1 MSVATHVVTGAFSY
15 TGKYIARRLLADGHT
30 VRTLTGHPRPHDP
43 LARQV
48 ETFPL
53 DFADSRSLAEA
64 LRGADCL
71 FNTYWIR
78 FARGSLTFAT
88 AVANSRTLID
98 AAVEAGVRRIVHVSI
113 TNASSASSLPYF
125 RGKGLVE
132 EAIAASGLSY
142 AILRPTLVFGVE
154 DILLNNIAWSVRRF
168 PIVPIPGDGAYEL
181 QPISVEDLASLAV
194 DAAGGDDRVVMDT
207 VGPERYTYEEL
218 VRLVADAVGA
228 RPRLITLPAEAALRL
243 SQGLGMLLRDTMLTR
258 DEVKGLTAN
267 LLVSDEP
274 PLGTASLR
282 AWLREH
288 ADTLGRRYA
297 SEVARHYR

>member
-1 MSVATHVVTGAFSY
+1 MTTHVVTGAFSY

-43 LARQV
+43 LSREVQ
-48 ETFPL
+48 TFPL
-53 DFADSRSLAEA
+53 DFAHPKALVEA
-64 LRGADCL
+64 LRGADTL

-78 FARGSLTFAT
+78 FARGRVTFAT
-88 AVANSRTLID
+88 AVANSRTLME

-113 TNASSASSLPYF
+113 TNASSASPLPYF

-142 AILRPTLVFGVE
+142 AVLRPTLIFGAE

-168 PIVPIPGDGAYEL
+168 PIVPIPGDGAYSL

-194 DAAGGDDRVVMDT
+194 EAATGDDRVVMDT
-207 VGPERYTYEEL
+207 VGPERYTYEGL
-218 VRLVADAVGA
+218 VRLVADALGK
-228 RPRLITLPAEAALRL
+228 RPWLLKVPAEAALDL
-243 SQGLGMLLRDTMLTR
+243 SRFLGVFLRDTMLTR

-267 LLVSDEP
+267 LLVSDEA

-282 AWLREH
+282 AWVAEH
-288 ADTLGRRYA
+288 ADALGRRYA

>member
-1 MSVATHVVTGAFSY
+1 MATHVVTGAFSY
-15 TGKYIARRLLADGHT
+15 TGKYIARRLLAEGHT

-43 LARQV
+43 LAREV

-53 DFADSRSLAEA
+53 DFADPRSLAQA
-64 LRGADCL
+64 LHGADSL

-88 AVANSRTLID
+88 AVANTRSLIN

-113 TNASSASSLPYF
+113 TNASSASPMPYF
-125 RGKGLVE
+125 QGKGLVE
-132 EAIAASGLSY
+132 EAIVTSGLSY

-154 DILLNNIAWSVRRF
+154 DILLNNIAWAVRRF
-168 PIVPIPGDGAYEL
+168 PVVPIPGDGAYEL
-181 QPISVEDLASLAV
+181 QPIAVEDLASLAV
-194 DAAGGDDRVVMDT
+194 DAAKGEDKAVIDA
-207 VGPERYTYEEL
+207 VGPERYSYEGL
-218 VRLVADAVGA
+218 VRLVAAAVGR
-228 RPRLITLPAEAALRL
+228 RPWLLKLPAEAALGL
-243 SQGLGMLLRDTMLTR
+243 SRVLGLLLRDTMLTR

-267 LLVSDEP
+267 LLVSNQP

-288 ADTLGRRYA
+288 TDTLGRHYA

>member
-1 MSVATHVVTGAFSY
+1 MATHVVTGAFSY
-15 TGKYIARRLLADGHT
+15 TGKYIARRLLAEGYT
-30 VRTLTGHPRPHDP
+30 VRTLTGHPRPSDP
-43 LARQV
+43 LSRQV

-53 DFADSRSLAEA
+53 DFADTRSLAEA
-64 LRGADCL
+64 LHGADCL
-71 FNTYWIR
+71 YNTYWIR

-88 AVANSRTLID
+88 AVANSRSLIE

-113 TNASSASSLPYF
+113 TNASSASPLPYF

-194 DAAGGDDRVVMDT
+194 DAAKGDDRIVMDA
-207 VGPERYTYEEL
+207 VGPERYTYEAL
-218 VRLVADAVGA
+218 VRLVAGAVGK
-228 RPRLITLPAEAALRL
+228 RPWLLKVPAETALGL
-243 SQGLGMLLRDTMLTR
+243 SRVLGLLLRDTMLTR
-258 DEVKGLTAN
+258 DEVKGLTDN
-267 LLVSDEP
+267 LLVSPEP
-274 PLGTASLR
+274 PLGTASLS
-282 AWLREH
+282 AWLQEH
-288 ADTLGRRYA
+288 ADALGRRYA

>member
-1 MSVATHVVTGAFSY
+1 MATHVVTGAFSY
-15 TGKYIARRLLADGHT
+15 TGKYIARRLLAEGHT

-43 LARQV
+43 LAQEV
-48 ETFPL
+48 QTFPL
-53 DFADSRSLAEA
+53 DFTDTRSLAQA
-64 LRGADCL
+64 LHGADCL
-71 FNTYWIR
+71 YNTYWIR
-78 FARGSLTFAT
+78 FARGNLTFPT
-88 AVANSRTLID
+88 AVSNSRTLID

-113 TNASSASSLPYF
+113 TNASSASPLPYF

-168 PIVPIPGDGAYEL
+168 PVVPVPGDGAYEL
-181 QPISVEDLASLAV
+181 QPISVEDLAALAV
-194 DAAGGDDRVVMDT
+194 DAAKGDDRVVMDA
-207 VGPERYTYEEL
+207 VGPERYTYEDL
-218 VRLVADAVGA
+218 VRLVADAVGT
-228 RPRLITLPAEAALRL
+228 RPRLLKLPAEAALRL

-282 AWLREH
+282 AWLQEH
-288 ADTLGRRYA
+288 AHTLGRRYA

>member
-1 MSVATHVVTGAFSY
+1 MATHVVTGAFSY
-15 TGKYIARRLLADGHT
+15 TGKYIARRLLSEGHA

-43 LARQV
+43 LSTEV

-53 DFADSRSLAEA
+53 DFTDPKALAEA
-64 LRGADCL
+64 LHGADCL

-78 FARGSLTFAT
+78 FARGKLTFAT

-113 TNASSASSLPYF
+113 TNASSASPLPYF
-125 RGKGLVE
+125 RGKGMVE

-142 AILRPTLVFGVE
+142 AILRPTLIFGVE

-168 PIVPIPGDGAYEL
+168 PVVPIPGDGAYGL

-194 DAAGGDDRVVMDT
+194 EAAKRDDRVVMDA
-207 VGPERYTYEEL
+207 VGPERYSYEGL
-218 VRLVADAVGA
+218 VRLVAGA
-228 RPRLITLPAEAALRL
+228 LGKRPWLLKVPAEAALGL
-243 SQGLGMLLRDTMLTR
+243 SRVLGALLRDTMLTR
-258 DEVKGLTAN
+258 DEVKGLTSN

-274 PLGTASLR
+274 PRGTASLR
-282 AWLREH
+282 AWVAEH
-288 ADTLGRRYA
+288 ADALGRRYA

>member
-1 MSVATHVVTGAFSY
+1 MATHVVTGAFSY
-15 TGKYIARRLLADGHT
+15 TGKYIARQLLAEGHA
-30 VRTLTGHPRPHDP
+30 VRTLTGHPRPSDP
-43 LARQV
+43 LSREV

-53 DFADSRSLAEA
+53 DFTNTQSLAQV
-64 LRGADCL
+64 LHGADCL

-113 TNASSASSLPYF
+113 TNASSASPLPYF

-132 EAIAASGLSY
+132 EAVAASGLSY
-142 AILRPTLVFGVE
+142 AILRPTLIFGVE
-154 DILLNNIAWSVRRF
+154 DILLNNIAWAVRRF
-168 PIVPIPGDGAYEL
+168 PIMPIPGNGTYEL

-194 DAAGGDDRVVMDT
+194 DSAKGEGRAVMDA
-207 VGPERYTYEEL
+207 VGPERYSYEGL
-218 VRLVADAVGA
+218 VRLVADALGR
-228 RPRLITLPAEAALRL
+228 RPWLLKLPAEVALAL
-243 SQGLGMLLRDTMLTR
+243 SRVLGLLLRDTMLTR
-258 DEVKGLTAN
+258 DEVKGLTSN

-274 PLGTASLR
+274 PRGTASLR
-282 AWLREH
+282 AWLQEH
-288 ADTLGRRYA
+288 VDALGRRYA

>member
-1 MSVATHVVTGAFSY
+1 MATHVVTGAFSY
-15 TGKYIARRLLADGHT
+15 TGKYIARRLLAEGHT

-43 LARQV
+43 LAREV

-53 DFADSRSLAEA
+53 DFADTRSLAQA
-64 LRGADCL
+64 LHGADCL

-88 AVANSRTLID
+88 AVANTRSLIN
-98 AAVEAGVRRIVHVSI
+98 AVVEADVRRIVHVSI
-113 TNASSASSLPYF
+113 TNASSASPMPYF
-125 RGKGLVE
+125 QGKGLVE
-132 EAIAASGLSY
+132 EAIVTSGLSY

-154 DILLNNIAWSVRRF
+154 DILLNNIAWAVRRF
-168 PIVPIPGDGAYEL
+168 PVVPIPGDGAYEL
-181 QPISVEDLASLAV
+181 QPIAVEDLASLAV
-194 DAAGGDDRVVMDT
+194 DAAKGEDKAVIDA
-207 VGPERYTYEEL
+207 VGPERYSYEGL
-218 VRLVADAVGA
+218 VRLVAAAVGR
-228 RPRLITLPAEAALRL
+228 RPWLLKLPAEAALGL
-243 SQGLGMLLRDTMLTR
+243 SRVLGLLLRDTMLTR

-267 LLVSDEP
+267 LLVSNQP

-288 ADTLGRRYA
+288 TDTLGRHYA

>member
-1 MSVATHVVTGAFSY
+1 MATHVVTGAFSY
-15 TGKYIARRLLADGHT
+15 TGKYIARRLLADGHA
-30 VRTLTGHPRPHDP
+30 VRTLTGHPRPRDP
-43 LARQV
+43 LSREV

-53 DFADSRSLAEA
+53 DFTNPQALAQA
-64 LRGADCL
+64 LHGADCL

-88 AVANSRTLID
+88 AVANSRTLVD

-113 TNASSASSLPYF
+113 TNASSASPLPYF

-132 EAIAASGLSY
+132 EMIAASDLSY
-142 AILRPTLVFGVE
+142 AILRPTLIFGVE

-168 PIVPIPGDGAYEL
+168 PIVPVPGDGAYEL

-194 DAAGGDDRVVMDT
+194 DAAKGEGQTVMDA
-207 VGPERYTYEEL
+207 VGPERYSYEGL
-218 VRLVADAVGA
+218 VRLVADALGK
-228 RPRLITLPAEAALRL
+228 RPWLLKLPADAALAL
-243 SQGLGMLLRDTMLTR
+243 SQVLGLLLRDTMLTR
-258 DEVKGLTAN
+258 DEVRGLTSN

-274 PLGTASLR
+274 PRGTASLR
-282 AWLREH
+282 TWLQEH
-288 ADTLGRRYA
+288 ADALGRRYA

>member
-1 MSVATHVVTGAFSY
+1 MATHVVTGAFSY
-15 TGKYIARRLLADGHT
+15 TGKYIARRLLAEGHA

-43 LARQV
+43 LAAEVQ
-48 ETFPL
+48 TFPL
-53 DFADSRSLAEA
+53 DFTDTRSLAQA
-64 LRGADCL
+64 LHGADCL

-78 FARGSLTFAT
+78 FARGNLTFET

-113 TNASSASSLPYF
+113 TNASSTSPLPYF

-132 EAIAASGLSY
+132 EAIAASSLSY
-142 AILRPTLVFGVE
+142 AILRPTLIFGVE

-168 PIVPIPGDGAYEL
+168 PVVPVPGDGAYEL
-181 QPISVEDLASLAV
+181 QPISVEDLAALAV
-194 DAAGGDDRVVMDT
+194 DAARGDDRVVMDA
-207 VGPERYTYEEL
+207 VGPERYTYEDL
-218 VRLVADAVGA
+218 VRLVADAVGT
-228 RPRLITLPAEAALRL
+228 RPRLLKLPAEAALRL

-282 AWLREH
+282 AWLGEH
-288 ADTLGRRYA
+288 AHTLGRRYA

>member
-1 MSVATHVVTGAFSY
+1 MATHVVTGAFSY
-15 TGKYIARRLLADGHT
+15 TGKYIARRLLAEGHT

-43 LARQV
+43 LAREV

-53 DFADSRSLAEA
+53 DFADTRSLAQA
-64 LRGADCL
+64 LHGADCL

-88 AVANSRTLID
+88 AVANTRSLIN

-113 TNASSASSLPYF
+113 TNASSASPMPYF

-132 EAIAASGLSY
+132 EAIVTSGLSY

-154 DILLNNIAWSVRRF
+154 DILLNNIAWAVRRF
-168 PIVPIPGDGAYEL
+168 PIVPILGDGAYEL

-194 DAAGGDDRVVMDT
+194 DAAKGEDKAVIDA
-207 VGPERYTYEEL
+207 VGPERYSYEGL
-218 VRLVADAVGA
+218 VRLIADAVGK
-228 RPRLITLPAEAALRL
+228 RPWLLKLPAEAALGL
-243 SQGLGMLLRDTMLTR
+243 SRVLGLLLRDTMLTR

-267 LLVSDEP
+267 LLVSDQP

-288 ADTLGRRYA
+288 ADTLGRHYA

>member
-1 MSVATHVVTGAFSY
+1 MATHAVTGAFSY
-15 TGKYIARRLLADGHT
+15 TGKYVARRLLAEGHA
-30 VRTLTGHPRPHDP
+30 VRTLTSHPRPHDP
-43 LARQV
+43 MAREV

-53 DFADSRSLAEA
+53 DFADTRSLAQA
-64 LRGADCL
+64 LHGADCL

-78 FARGSLTFAT
+78 FARGRLTFAT

-113 TNASSASSLPYF
+113 TNASSASPLPYF

-142 AILRPTLVFGVE
+142 AVLRPTLIYGVE
-154 DILLNNIAWSVRRF
+154 DILLNNIAWAVRRF
-168 PIVPIPGDGAYEL
+168 PVVPIPGDGTYEL
-181 QPISVEDLASLAV
+181 QPIAVEDLASLAV
-194 DAAGGDDRVVMDT
+194 DAARDDGRAVMDA
-207 VGPERYTYEEL
+207 VGPERYTYEGL
-218 VRLVADAVGA
+218 VRLVAGAVGV
-228 RPRLITLPAEAALRL
+228 RPRLLKLPPEVALNL
-243 SQGLGMLLRDTMLTR
+243 SRVLGLLLRDTMLTR

-267 LLVSDEP
+267 LLVSNEP
-274 PLGTASLR
+274 PRGTASLR

-288 ADTLGRRYA
+288 ADALGRRYA

>member
-1 MSVATHVVTGAFSY
+1 MATHVVTGAFSY
-15 TGKYIARRLLADGHT
+15 TGKYIARRLLAEGHA
-30 VRTLTGHPRPHDP
+30 VRTLTGHPRPDDP
-43 LARQV
+43 LAREV

-53 DFADSRSLAEA
+53 DFADTRTLAQA
-64 LRGADCL
+64 LNGADTL

-98 AAVEAGVRRIVHVSI
+98 AAVAAGVRRIVHVSI
-113 TNASSASSLPYF
+113 TNASSASPLPYF

-168 PIVPIPGDGAYEL
+168 PIVPIPGDGSYEL

-194 DAAGGDDRVVMDT
+194 DAAEGDDRVVMDA
-207 VGPERYTYEEL
+207 VGPERYTYEDL
-218 VRLVADAVGA
+218 VRLVAGAVGK
-228 RPRLITLPAEAALRL
+228 RPWLLKVPAEAALGL
-243 SQGLGMLLRDTMLTR
+243 SRVLGTLVRDTMLTR

-288 ADTLGRRYA
+288 GHTLGRRYA

>member
-1 MSVATHVVTGAFSY
+1 MATHVVTGAFSY
-15 TGKYIARRLLADGHT
+15 TGKYIARRLLAEGHT

-43 LARQV
+43 LAREVQ
-48 ETFPL
+48 TFPL
-53 DFADSRSLAEA
+53 DFTDTRSLAQA
-64 LRGADCL
+64 LHGADCL

-78 FARGSLTFAT
+78 FARGSLTFPT
-88 AVANSRTLID
+88 AVSNSGTLID
-98 AAVEAGVRRIVHVSI
+98 AAAEAGVRRIVHVSI
-113 TNASSASSLPYF
+113 TNASSDSPLPYF

-142 AILRPTLVFGVE
+142 AILRPTLIFGVE

-168 PIVPIPGDGAYEL
+168 PVVPVPGDGAYEL
-181 QPISVEDLASLAV
+181 QPISVEDLAALAV
-194 DAAGGDDRVVMDT
+194 DAARGDDRVVMDA
-207 VGPERYTYEEL
+207 VGPERYTYEGL
-218 VRLVADAVGA
+218 VRLVADAVGT
-228 RPRLITLPAEAALRL
+228 RPRLLKLPAEAALRL

-282 AWLREH
+282 AWLQEH
-288 ADTLGRRYA
+288 AHTLGRRYA
-297 SEVARHYR
+297 SEVERHYR

>member
-1 MSVATHVVTGAFSY
+1 MATHVVTGAFSY
-15 TGKYIARRLLADGHT
+15 TGKYIARRLLAEGHT

-43 LARQV
+43 LAREV

-53 DFADSRSLAEA
+53 DFADTRSLAQA
-64 LRGADCL
+64 LHGADCL

-88 AVANSRTLID
+88 AVANTRSLIN
-98 AAVEAGVRRIVHVSI
+98 AVVEADVRRIVHVSI
-113 TNASSASSLPYF
+113 TNASSASPMPYF
-125 RGKGLVE
+125 QGKGLVE
-132 EAIAASGLSY
+132 EAIVTSGLSY

-154 DILLNNIAWSVRRF
+154 DILLNNIAWAVRRF
-168 PIVPIPGDGAYEL
+168 PVVPIPGDGAYEL
-181 QPISVEDLASLAV
+181 QPIAVEDLASLAV
-194 DAAGGDDRVVMDT
+194 DAAKGEDKAVIDA
-207 VGPERYTYEEL
+207 VGPERYSYEGL
-218 VRLVADAVGA
+218 VRLVAAAVGR
-228 RPRLITLPAEAALRL
+228 RPWLLKLPAEAALGL
-243 SQGLGMLLRDTMLTR
+243 SRVLGLLLRDTMLTR

-267 LLVSDEP
+267 LLVSNQP

-288 ADTLGRRYA
+288 ADTLGRHYA

>member
-1 MSVATHVVTGAFSY
+1 MATHVVTGAFSY
-15 TGKYIARRLLADGHT
+15 TGKYIARRLLAEGHT

-43 LARQV
+43 LAREV

-53 DFADSRSLAEA
+53 DFADPRSLAQA
-64 LRGADCL
+64 LHGADSL

-88 AVANSRTLID
+88 AVANTRSLIN

-113 TNASSASSLPYF
+113 TNASSASPMPYF
-125 RGKGLVE
+125 QGKGLVE
-132 EAIAASGLSY
+132 EAIVTSGLSY

-154 DILLNNIAWSVRRF
+154 DILLNNIAWAVRRF

-194 DAAGGDDRVVMDT
+194 DAAKGEDKAVIDA
-207 VGPERYTYEEL
+207 VGPERYSYEGL
-218 VRLVADAVGA
+218 VRLVAAAVGR
-228 RPRLITLPAEAALRL
+228 RPWLLKLPAEAALGL
-243 SQGLGMLLRDTMLTR
+243 SRVLGLLLRDTMLTR

-267 LLVSDEP
+267 LLVSNQP

-288 ADTLGRRYA
+288 TDTLGRHYA

>member
-1 MSVATHVVTGAFSY
+1 MATHAVTGAFSY
-15 TGKYIARRLLADGHT
+15 TGKYVARRLLAEGHA

-43 LARQV
+43 MARAV

-53 DFADSRSLAEA
+53 DFADTRSLAQA
-64 LRGADCL
+64 LHGADCL

-78 FARGSLTFAT
+78 FARGRLTFAT
-88 AVANSRTLID
+88 AVANSQALID

-113 TNASSASSLPYF
+113 TNASSASPLPYF

-142 AILRPTLVFGVE
+142 AILRPTLVYGVE
-154 DILLNNIAWSVRRF
+154 DILLNNIAWAVRRF
-168 PIVPIPGDGAYEL
+168 PVVPIPGDGAYEL
-181 QPISVEDLASLAV
+181 QPIAVEDLAALAV
-194 DAAGGDDRVVMDT
+194 DAAKGDDRAVMDA
-207 VGPERYTYEEL
+207 VGPERYTYEGL
-218 VRLVADAVGA
+218 VRLVAGAVGV
-228 RPRLITLPAEAALRL
+228 RPRLLKLPPEVALNL
-243 SQGLGMLLRDTMLTR
+243 SRVLGLLLRDTMLTR

-267 LLVSDEP
+267 LLVSNEP
-274 PLGTASLR
+274 PRGTASLR

-288 ADTLGRRYA
+288 AGALGRRYA